1 MIAEDLSFED
11 AFARLEEMVQTL
23 ERGELTLAEMVATY
37 EQALRLC
44 EHCSRLLDA
53 AELRVS
59 QLAQA
64 ADGTLEVVPLDLRGL
79 SAQNEAREG

>member
-1 MIAEDLSFED
+1 MTTEDLSFED
-11 AFARLEEMVQTL
+11 AFARLDEMVQIL
-23 ERGELTLAEMVATY
+23 ERGELTLAEMVTTY

-59 QLAQA
+59 QLAQTVN
-64 ADGTLEVVPLDLRGL
+64 GTPEVVPLDLRGL
-79 SAQNEAREG
+79 AAQNGA

>member
-1 MIAEDLSFED
+1 MSFED

-23 ERGELTLAEMVATY
+23 ERGELTLAQMVATY

-59 QLAQA
+59 QLAQT
-64 ADGTLEVVPLDLRGL
+64 ADGEFAVVPLEPRGL
-79 SAQNEAREG
+79 NAQNGAREG